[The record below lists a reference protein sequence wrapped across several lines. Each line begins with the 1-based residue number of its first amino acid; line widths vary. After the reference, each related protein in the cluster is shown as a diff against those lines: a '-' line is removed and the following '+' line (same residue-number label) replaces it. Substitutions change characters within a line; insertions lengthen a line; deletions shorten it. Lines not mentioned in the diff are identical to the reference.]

1 MRRGMSDAIGGMV
14 LAEQRQRQL
23 LTYIAERRSAAVSE
37 LSSHF
42 GVSMSTV
49 RRDLQDMEGRELV
62 RRVHGGA
69 LLPREHPAV
78 QEVEIVQRAVARAEV
93 KLRIGVAAAA
103 LVRDGSTIIVTGGT
117 TTEAMIAS
125 LAGKSGLTVITNAL
139 NIANRLAAH
148 PSIDVV
154 VLGGWLRHAEQSLLG
169 HLTTQGLQDLRADQI
184 FYGIYGVDP
193 LLGLTGTYIREVQTD
208 RTLIATARELVVLA
222 DASKFDQAGP
232 ARVVPIGAVSTMV
245 TDQDAPAEVVRT
257 LRERGI
263 TVVQA

>member
-1 MRRGMSDAIGGMV
+1 MPDAIGGTV
-14 LAEQRQRQL
+14 LAEQRQRRL
-23 LTYIAERRSAAVSE
+23 LTYIAERHSAQVSE
-37 LSSHF
+37 LSSLF

-49 RRDLQDMEGRELV
+49 RRDLHDMEGRDLV

-69 LLPREHPAV
+69 LLLTEHSAEL
-78 QEVEIVQRAVARAEV
+78 EVEIVQRAVARAEI
-93 KLRIGVAAAA
+93 KLRIGAAGAA

-117 TTEAMIAS
+117 TTEAMIPS

-139 NIANRLAAH
+139 NIANRLAAL

-169 HLTTQGLQDLRADQI
+169 HLTTQALQDLRADQI
-184 FYGIYGVDP
+184 FYGVFGIDP

-208 RTLIATARELVVLA
+208 RTLIATARELIVLA
-222 DASKFDQAGP
+222 DGSKFAQSGP
-232 ARVVPIGAVSTMV
+232 ARVVPIDAVFAMV
-245 TDQDAPAEVVRT
+245 TDREAPAEGVRA

-263 TVVQA
+263 AVVLA